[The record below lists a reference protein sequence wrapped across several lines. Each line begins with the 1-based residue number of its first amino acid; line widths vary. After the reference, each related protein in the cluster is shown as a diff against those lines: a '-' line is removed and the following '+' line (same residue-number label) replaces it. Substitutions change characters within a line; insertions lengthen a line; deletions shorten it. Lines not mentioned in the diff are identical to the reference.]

1 MNCVTDVDGK
11 WLNGLKKGE
20 SKAFELLFDRYH
32 RLLYRLAFRYFQ
44 SDADAQDAVQHVFI
58 RIWENRSEI
67 EFTNE
72 ATLRSL
78 LYTILKHYLLNE
90 LRHQRVVEDKHQ
102 ELFTMFQS
110 DAEENTPLFEQ
121 QELKTHLY
129 SEIEKLPQ
137 QKREICKMKV
147 LKGMKNQEIAD
158 AMNLSVSTVKTHYSE
173 SIKRLRRGLNK
184 WLVWVLF
191 FIS

>member
-1 MNCVTDVDGK
+1 MNCVTDIDGK
-11 WLNGLKKGE
+11 WLKELKKGE
-20 SKAFELLFDRYH
+20 AKAFELLFDRYH
-32 RLLYRLAFRYFQ
+32 RLLYGLAFRYFQ
-44 SDADAQDAVQHVFI
+44 SDADAQDAVQHALI
-58 RIWENRSEI
+58 RIWEKRNEI

-78 LYTILKHYLLNE
+78 LYTILKHYILNE
-90 LRHQRVVEDKHQ
+90 LRHRRIVEDKHQ
-102 ELFTMFQS
+102 ELFTMFQT
-110 DAEENTPLFEQ
+110 DAEESSCAFEQ
-121 QELKTHLY
+121 QELKNHLY
-129 SEIEKLPQ
+129 SEIEKLPH

-158 AMNLSVSTVKTHYSE
+158 VMNLSVPTVKTHYSE
-173 SIKRLRRGLNK
+173 SIKRLRRGLDK